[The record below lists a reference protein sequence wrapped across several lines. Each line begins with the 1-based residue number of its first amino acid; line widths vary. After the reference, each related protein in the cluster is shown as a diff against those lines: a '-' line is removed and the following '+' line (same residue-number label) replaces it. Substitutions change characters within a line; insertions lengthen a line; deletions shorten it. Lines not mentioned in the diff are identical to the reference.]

1 MAGERLD
8 NEERDWSEDGKK
20 VKQKERQ
27 KRRARVYIKRY
38 SSTTSDQGNAG

>member
-20 VKQKERQ
+20 NKTKRKTKKEKEKQR
-27 KRRARVYIKRY
+27 
-38 SSTTSDQGNAG
+38 

>member
-27 KRRARVYIKRY
+27 KRKGELKIKTKKKKQR
-38 SSTTSDQGNAG
+38 

>member
-8 NEERDWSEDGKK
+8 NEERDWSEEGKK

-27 KRRARVYIKRY
+27 KKEKEN
-38 SSTTSDQGNAG
+38 QK

>member
-27 KRRARVYIKRY
+27 KKKRRIK
-38 SSTTSDQGNAG
+38 DKN